1 MSITTNS
8 KHYGLIVGGQI
19 LRCSTAILSFF
30 GSTTITIMILKSK
43 KGLKSPYSR
52 IIFGL
57 SIADMMQSF
66 GIFISPWT
74 SPRNESEFALWSIG
88 TKSTCEATG
97 FFLSVG
103 AGVVPFYIFFLTF
116 YFLRKVKCKVQP
128 KEFRLQE
135 QMLHIFIWLYNIVCS
150 IIPTIKG
157 KISPTRY
164 GSLCV
169 INTEEDLRK
178 SLISLFFY
186 ATSGVCFIG
195 ILVTLSMLTC
205 YVYNEEKKLVHI
217 RSERP
222 TREINN
228 NDSASEI
235 EQDVLGAENTSN
247 ERNTSSNTQEDSNPS
262 SNSSIAMSSLKQSSL
277 YVFTFLLTYLPL
289 LAQLFT
295 NGNKESAD
303 KIWVF
308 WLISATWPLA
318 GFLNILIYTRP
329 KVLKFKELHPQMS
342 WLSRFSKVVLSG
354 GEIPAEAMSSRHI
367 RRPESKN
374 NARVYKE
381 VVHPNKAG
389 NQNGSPNDQ
398 SNISYPINICMDHQG
413 SSSEVVSSVQCYDL
427 GSHEDVSEDNI
438 LYNRES
444 NWSYVEGG
452 SELEI
457 FGAMQEEE
465 EDDDE
470 ISEQESAS

>member
-1 MSITTNS
+1 MI
-8 KHYGLIVGGQI
+8 
-19 LRCSTAILSFF
+19 ST
-30 GSTTITIMILKSK
+30 G
-43 KGLKSPYSR
+43 
-52 IIFGL
+52 
-57 SIADMMQSF
+57 
-66 GIFISPWT
+66 
-74 SPRNESEFALWSIG
+74 
-88 TKSTCEATG
+88 
-97 FFLSVG
+97 
-103 AGVVPFYIFFLTF
+103 
-116 YFLRKVKCKVQP
+116 
-128 KEFRLQE
+128 
-135 QMLHIFIWLYNIVCS
+135 
-150 IIPTIKG
+150 
-157 KISPTRY
+157 
-164 GSLCV
+164 
-169 INTEEDLRK
+169 EELRK
-178 SLISLFFY
+178 SLITLFFY

-228 NDSASEI
+228 DDDSSSEI
-235 EQDVLGAENTSN
+235 EQDVLGAENTTN
-247 ERNTSSNTQEDSNPS
+247 ERNTSSNTQENNDNAQ
-262 SNSSIAMSSLKQSSL
+262 SSIAMSSLKQSSL

-295 NGNKESAD
+295 NGDKESAD
-303 KIWVF
+303 TIWVF
-308 WLISATWPLA
+308 WLISATWPLG

-329 KVLKFKELHPQMS
+329 KVLKFKELHPEMS

-354 GEIPAEAMSSRHI
+354 GEIPSEAMSNRHV
-367 RRPESKN
+367 RRPDSKN
-374 NARVYKE
+374 NARVCNQ
-381 VVHPNKAG
+381 VIHPHKVG

-398 SNISYPINICMDHQG
+398 SNLSYPINICMDHQG
-413 SSSEVVSSVQCYDL
+413 SSSEIVSSVQCYDL

-457 FGAMQEEE
+457 FGAIQEEEE